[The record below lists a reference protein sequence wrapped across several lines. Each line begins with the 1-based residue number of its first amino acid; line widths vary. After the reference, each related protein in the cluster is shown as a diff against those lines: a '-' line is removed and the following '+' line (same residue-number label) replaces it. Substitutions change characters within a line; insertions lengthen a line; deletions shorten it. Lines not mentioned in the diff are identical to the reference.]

1 MSEGKIRTLPTLM
14 VTGYWDEGSVS
25 EIPENIKI
33 VMANKQKA
41 QYRLVIEQPRPQ
53 LREALDKFTD
63 LCIGYE
69 RNGEQC

>member
-1 MSEGKIRTLPTLM
+1 MSKIRTLPTLI

-41 QYRLVIEQPRPQ
+41 QYRIVVEQPRPQ
-53 LREALDKFTD
+53 LRETLDEFSRI
-63 LCIGYE
+63 CVGYE
-69 RNGEQC
+69 RKGEQC